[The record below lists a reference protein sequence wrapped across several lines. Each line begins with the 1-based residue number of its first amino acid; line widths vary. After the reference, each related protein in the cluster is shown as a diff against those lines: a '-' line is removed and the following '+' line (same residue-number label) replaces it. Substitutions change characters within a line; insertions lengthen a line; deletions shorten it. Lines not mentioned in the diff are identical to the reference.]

1 MYAIS
6 DTRARIRV
14 PKLGHMT
21 RPVLRHVTVFLGFV
35 VAAIVATWPL
45 VRHLDTSLT
54 GAPSGDT
61 GVYVWNTWV
70 FKHELEQGRLPF
82 HTTSIFSGTQREVGP
97 ANLSL
102 HNYTTAAN
110 VLALPLIPQ
119 VGLIAA
125 FNLVFLFNI
134 ALSGYAAYLLA
145 RDLCGRD
152 AEAWLAGLVF
162 ALSPVLIARG
172 TGHFSLVAAAPLPVF
187 ALLLRRLG
195 GHARP
200 RDVLALGA
208 VMAWATCSDAYYGI
222 FCLVMAGVTVVVQFI
237 HVERNVDVPV
247 VRIAGLRRMIDVLL
261 LAVGG
266 FAAAI
271 ALRGGGSVDL
281 FGIEVRA
288 HTLYTPMLIL
298 TLLVVARVVI
308 AWPSR
313 IQLRPDAQALPTV
326 RAIAAAGVVMSA
338 LLAPVLYAVGE
349 QVVQGNADLSAP
361 LWRSSPSGVD
371 LLALILPNPNHVL
384 WGEPMRALLVQWT
397 QRGDAIPEAVGS
409 ISLVALGVVLWA
421 WWRLGWHPSRIRV
434 GATIFYALLA
444 LGPFLHVAGVNAQVP
459 LPWSVLRYVP
469 ILGLVRSP
477 GRFTVLLMLGLMVLF
492 AQALAHAGRE
502 RPERRRLILATVG
515 ILLAIELVPGPRT
528 LYSASIPAIYG
539 VVARD
544 PRPDIRV
551 LELPV
556 GLRDGTTSIGD
567 FTARTQFTQT
577 AHGKAIVGGYLSRVS
592 PKRRLQMRTV
602 PVLNALTVLSERQ
615 ELTPEQD
622 AAARG
627 RADAFLRRTRLA
639 YVIIDEARAT
649 PELQAFATDLLGL
662 TLLAREGP
670 LALYAPRAVAP
681 PAR

>member
-1 MYAIS
+1 
-6 DTRARIRV
+6 
-14 PKLGHMT
+14 MT
-21 RPVLRHVTVFLGFV
+21 RRALRHVTVFLGFV
-35 VAAIVATWPL
+35 LAAVVATWPL
-45 VRHLDTSLT
+45 VRHLDSALT

-70 FKHELEQGRLPF
+70 FQHELQQGRLPF
-82 HTTSIFSGTQREVGP
+82 YTTSIFSGTQSAIGP

-110 VLALPLIPQ
+110 VLALPLIPHL
-119 VGLIAA
+119 GLIAA

-134 ALSGYAAYLLA
+134 AFSGYAAYLLA

-162 ALSPVLIARG
+162 ALSPVLVARG
-172 TGHFSLVAAAPLPVF
+172 TGHFSLVAAAPLPIF

-195 GHARP
+195 DPGPHR
-200 RDVLALGA
+200 RTILGLGA

-222 FCLVMAGVTVVVQFI
+222 FCLVMAGVAVVAQFVS
-237 HVERNVDVPV
+237 VERHVDVPV
-247 VRIAGLRRMIDVLL
+247 VRIAGLRRMVDVML

-271 ALRGGGSVDL
+271 AIRGGGTWDL
-281 FGIEVRA
+281 FGLHLRA
-288 HTLYTPMLIL
+288 TTLYTPMLIL
-298 TLLVVARVVI
+298 TLLAMLRVAI

-313 IQLRPDAQALPTV
+313 LQFRHDGRTLPLV
-326 RAIAAAGVVMSA
+326 RAIAAAGVVMSV
-338 LLAPVLYAVGE
+338 LLAPVLYALGD
-349 QVVQGNADLSAP
+349 QMLQGNADLSAP

-371 LLALILPNPNHVL
+371 LLALVLPNPNSAL
-384 WGEPMRALLVQWT
+384 WGEPLLALLTRWT
-397 QRGDAIPEAVGS
+397 DRADAIPEAVGS
-409 ISLVALGVVLWA
+409 VSLIALAVIVWA
-421 WWRLGWHPSRIRV
+421 WWRAGWQPSRIRV
-434 GATIFYALLA
+434 GATIFYGLLA
-444 LGPFLHVAGVNAQVP
+444 LGPFLHVAGVNLQVP

-477 GRFTVLLMLGLMVLF
+477 GRFTVLLTLGLMVLF

-515 ILLAIELVPGPRT
+515 LLLAIELVPGPRT
-528 LYSASIPAIYG
+528 LYSASIPALYQTI
-539 VVARD
+539 ARD
-544 PRPDIRV
+544 PRPDVRV

-556 GLRDGTTSIGD
+556 GLRDGTSSIGD

-592 PKRRLQMRTV
+592 PRRRLQTRKTT
-602 PVLNALTVLSERQ
+602 VLNALVTLSERQ
-615 ELTPEQD
+615 ALTPEQRT
-622 AAARG
+622 AARARG
-627 RADAFLRRTRLA
+627 DAFLRRTRVA
-639 YVIIDEARAT
+639 YVVIDETRAS
-649 PELQAFATDLLGL
+649 PELQAFAMDVLGL
-662 TLLAREGP
+662 TLLEREGP
-670 LALYAPRAVAP
+670 LALYVPRAVSP